1 VTSCSFERKDSSLL
15 DLTRIELDDSRRLRR
30 GTKLSG
36 DTPYFASHLIPWE
49 TVEETPG
56 IRVTRWAKKGSMATM
71 LEELMQHREKSE
83 DLGVTE
89 LKVDGSEEGN
99 EELQNEQVKFN
110 NVQPG
115 LIQDLDGYDEA
126 EEDVED
132 ETLNM
137 VLDNPGRVTRAN
149 VKGKQSFPFQTKLSM
164 GNSAFARVFGSTAT

>member
-1 VTSCSFERKDSSLL
+1 
-15 DLTRIELDDSRRLRR
+15 
-30 GTKLSG
+30 
-36 DTPYFASHLIPWE
+36 
-49 TVEETPG
+49 
-56 IRVTRWAKKGSMATM
+56 MATM